1 MSTTNPDAIPT
12 TTTDTTISKLVATG
26 TTADATAD
34 ATEITGY
41 TPTFSATTRTVLY
54 VVCAI
59 LGGIGMALTIVSL
72 VVPSPTWLT
81 ITTAVMAYLPSY
93 VANAFGVAYNPLKLA
108 GK

>member
-1 MSTTNPDAIPT
+1 MTTPT
-12 TTTDTTISKLVATG
+12 VTPVETPTVTDVTMPTINATDTE
-26 TTADATAD
+26 TTLT
-34 ATEITGY
+34 TGY

-59 LGGIGMALTIVSL
+59 LGGVGLVLTVVSL
-72 VVPSPTWLT
+72 LVPSPTWLT
-81 ITTAVMAYLPSY
+81 ATTAVMAYLPSY

>member
-1 MSTTNPDAIPT
+1 MTTINPDAIPANEPT
-12 TTTDTTISKLVATG
+12 TNTTLTNTQ
-26 TTADATAD
+26 ADATP
-34 ATEITGY
+34 TTGY

-59 LGGIGMALTIVSL
+59 LGGVGLVLTVVSL
-72 VVPSPTWLT
+72 LVPSPTWLT
-81 ITTAVMAYLPSY
+81 ATTAVMAYLPSY